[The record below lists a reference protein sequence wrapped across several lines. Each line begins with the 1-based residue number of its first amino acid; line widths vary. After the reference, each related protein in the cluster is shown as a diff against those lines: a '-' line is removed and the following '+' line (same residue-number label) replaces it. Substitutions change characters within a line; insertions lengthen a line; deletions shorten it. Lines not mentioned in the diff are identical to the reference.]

1 MARCEIIREN
11 DFINISGDFLYSDL
25 FFLLANIHKAVEDR
39 GFSDLTLNF
48 KGCTSAYAQEMVVL
62 CAQIIAKRQ
71 NGIYIH
77 LNLPEDEQLQKL
89 FQNANWANLIDPR
102 RYEAAPNTFYSAGH
116 IPATQYT
123 SSNEQFTIVNKIVD
137 NILGAIPDMKRE
149 DFSAFEWAINEIT
162 DNVLTHAQSSV
173 GGVVALSL
181 SSKKKKVN
189 YVVADAGLGI
199 ATTLRSGEHKGIS
212 DVHGLQM
219 AIREGV
225 TRDRS
230 IGQGNGLFG
239 SYEISQAC
247 NGVFRIR
254 SGHADLYLSSKRELK
269 ITSEKILYNG
279 TMVAGEID
287 FSIPGL
293 LADALKFG
301 GQKSEVT
308 YDFIDAK
315 YSPNEEGK
323 VLFVLRNEAVSFG
336 SRPAGTPIR
345 NKLRTLCDTHDCKK
359 ILVDLEGIPI
369 LSSSFADE
377 AFGKLFKEIG
387 PLEFM
392 SKIEFINV
400 MGTCKNLINKA
411 IAQRMGTG

>member
-1 MARCEIIREN
+1 MARCEIVREN
-11 DFINISGDFLYSDL
+11 DFINISGDFLYIDL

-77 LNLPEDEQLQKL
+77 LNLPEDEHLQKL

-102 RYEAAPNTFYSAGH
+102 RYEPAPNTFYSAGH

-181 SSKKKKVN
+181 SPRKKKVN

-199 ATTLRSGEHKGIS
+199 ANTLRSGEHKGIT

-225 TRDRS
+225 IDVGIAQRRKR
-230 IGQGNGLFG
+230 N
-239 SYEISQAC
+239 
-247 NGVFRIR
+247 RIR
-254 SGHADLYLSSKRELK
+254 AHMKHIMRDFVFAQVGGKGICRIFRRALGKGDGGDERFA
-269 ITSEKILYNG
+269 G
-279 TMVAGEID
+279 VAFAERDGAVEID
-287 FSIPGL
+287 FFFCHTRAFSGCG
-293 LADALKFG
+293 ASGRG
-301 GQKSEVT
+301 G
-308 YDFIDAK
+308 
-315 YSPNEEGK
+315 
-323 VLFVLRNEAVSFG
+323 
-336 SRPAGTPIR
+336 AGR
-345 NKLRTLCDTHDCKK
+345 CK
-359 ILVDLEGIPI
+359 D
-369 LSSSFADE
+369 
-377 AFGKLFKEIG
+377 
-387 PLEFM
+387 
-392 SKIEFINV
+392 V
-400 MGTCKNLINKA
+400 ML
-411 IAQRMGTG
+411 